1 LSLILHPANSF
12 KKGKVPIVKQMLP
25 VMVRS
30 VYATKYSVE
39 HLRHF
44 KHKTIAKFLL
54 ETIPLKNRR
63 SIRILRAHAWKKK
76 LHFEPSKYSMEL
88 KYSLEVTPQPQVSFT
103 KLHGQWPI
111 ANGKKGT
118 SFRESAPFP
127 AWKHLEADPWGA
139 TSRRHTG
146 KHSDGW
152 CAQPLA

>member
-1 LSLILHPANSF
+1 MRKSGISWRKSHSF
-12 KKGKVPIVKQMLP
+12 YTTRG
-25 VMVRS
+25 
-30 VYATKYSVE
+30 
-39 HLRHF
+39 
-44 KHKTIAKFLL
+44 
-54 ETIPLKNRR
+54 IPLKDRR
-63 SIRILRAHAWKKK
+63 SIDILRAHEKRNCILSRASTAW
-76 LHFEPSKYSMEL
+76 SSRQ
-88 KYSLEVTPQPQVSFT
+88 YSLEVTPQPQASFT

-152 CAQPLA
+152 CAQPLAKKTICPDSKTVALQWRYKSFCHILSLKLC